1 MFAAEQYN
9 PGQGAPY
16 YYDYINAMASQGTPT
31 EIHAYDAMTT
41 RYYRRYLLQQAISV
55 FEWQLPKHWDRDF
68 FLYVLYCFGFL
79 AVIETNKYGVLP
91 QPCGLG
97 GRTVQYQPRYAVIAN
112 ELLGGIKQPVIDEQC
127 TLIKLMPDYGGIL
140 DLVNAYAEKLA
151 LADEALGMNLIN
163 SKLAYVFT
171 AGNKAGAESFKKL
184 YDEIHSGKP
193 MAVYDKTLVNEDGSP
208 AWSTFT
214 QNIGGNFIAPD
225 LLLSHR
231 QLLEE
236 FNTIIGIPNANK
248 DKRERLNVA
257 EVNANNVETESRA
270 ALWLQELQTC
280 LEKTRDM
287 FGISEEDLSVDWRE
301 NLREGGG
308 DDGGNLS
315 FPSGAVQLGSF
326 RADRS
331 DIA

>member
-1 MFAAEQYN
+1 M
-9 PGQGAPY
+9 GQGAPY
-16 YYDYINAMASQGTPT
+16 SYDYINAVASQGTPT
-31 EIHAYDAMTT
+31 EVHAYSAITT
-41 RYYRRYLLQQAISV
+41 AFYRRYLLQQAMSV
-55 FEWQLPKHWDRDF
+55 FEWTLPKHWDRDF
-68 FLYVLYCFGFL
+68 FLFVLYCWGFV

-112 ELLGGIKQPVIDEQC
+112 ELLGGIKTPVIDEQC

-140 DLVNAYAEKLA
+140 DLVNSYAEQLA
-151 LADEALGMNLIN
+151 LTSEALGMNLIN

-171 AGNKAGAESFKKL
+171 ASNKAGAETFKKL

-193 MAVYDKTLVNEDGSP
+193 MAVYGKELINDDGSP

-214 QNIGGNFIAPD
+214 QNIGGNFISPD
-225 LLLSHR
+225 LLLTHR

-236 FNTIIGIPNANK
+236 FNTIVGIPNANK

-270 ALWLQELQTC
+270 AMWLQELKNG

-287 FGISEEDLSVDWRE
+287 FGIPESELSVDWRD
-301 NLREGGG
+301 NMREGGG
-308 DDGGNLS
+308 DNGGNLS
-315 FPSGAVQLGSF
+315 LPAGTVQLGS
-326 RADRS
+326 ADPGRS
-331 DIA
+331 DSTDRN